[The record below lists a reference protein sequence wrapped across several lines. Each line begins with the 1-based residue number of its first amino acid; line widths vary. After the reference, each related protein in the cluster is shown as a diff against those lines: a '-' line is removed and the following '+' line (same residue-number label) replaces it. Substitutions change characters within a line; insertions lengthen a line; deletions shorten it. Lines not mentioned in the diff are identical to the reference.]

1 MSSHDR
7 MSLQLPVRIVKG
19 RNDRSNSNYK
29 QIILDTQRAPAA
41 GGYAICLQLCRSLK
55 ENSADKRW

>member
-1 MSSHDR
+1 
-7 MSLQLPVRIVKG
+7 MSLQLRIVKD